1 MSAVCRAHR
10 GDLAAL
16 ALDRLDADERTR
28 LLAHV
33 DGCVE
38 CRDALDELRAAAG
51 ALAYACLDHLEVSDS
66 PPADLV
72 ERIARSARVEHRG
85 ARRAR
90 HRRGGRRAR
99 HRRLLVAGVG
109 VAAALLLG
117 LGFVRMARDGD
128 TTPALQPFTVA
139 PDGASVDFGLVR
151 NDQGTRIVLR
161 QSGLDPSRVYWM
173 WLADESGRR
182 YNAGTFRGA
191 ERAETI
197 TMQSALPLDET
208 VRVWCTDSDTEVVL
222 DSWVKR

>member
-51 ALAYACLDHLEVSDS
+51 ALAYASLDHLEGSDS

-72 ERIARSARVEHRG
+72 ERIARSARDERRG
-85 ARRAR
+85 A
-90 HRRGGRRAR
+90 RRAR